1 MGSSHKLIAIIKW
14 ETCESVEHE
23 STQVV
28 YLWDCLVLLSHDS
41 NMSVTAWI
49 YVDVTRQHKKKARA
63 RDFMSALIY
72 TMDRTRIPEMYRI

>member
-49 YVDVTRQHKKKARA
+49 YVGVRRQHKKKGESQRFYVGINLYYGSNSYS
-63 RDFMSALIY
+63 RDV
-72 TMDRTRIPEMYRI
+72 